1 MIKTTGSMDENETRQ
16 RKQNDQAGQKW
27 DTKID
32 LEMPIYGGKSV
43 TENLNKDVHI
53 CRSQVILNRQWK
65 IAVIWG
71 RKKALNIRKHETPKT

>member
-1 MIKTTGSMDENETRQ
+1 MDENGTRQ

-32 LEMPIYGGKSV
+32 LEMPIYGGKAV
-43 TENLNKDVHI
+43 TENLNKNVHI
-53 CRSQVILNRQWK
+53 CRSRVILDRQWK

-71 RKKALNIRKHETPKT
+71 RKKALSIRQHETAET